1 MRKSQVREAA
11 AAFNCGDYGA
21 ALESYKK
28 AMALL
33 GDNLFI
39 ANVNLCQRRILAA
52 RRTAFTNVTLKA
64 TKVACVMDEFTFG
77 SYKDVCTLQQLSI
90 DSWQAELE
98 QFQPDILFIESAW
111 QGKDDG
117 WNGKISQASPELL
130 DALRWCKER
139 NIPTMFWNKED
150 PVHFSTFLNTAKCFD
165 YVFTTDLNCISD
177 YKRNLGHDQV
187 YLLPFACNPVNHNPI
202 EQYQRQS
209 KSCFAGS
216 FYVRYPERIRDLDV
230 LLETF
235 IEHSGVDIYDRNFGK
250 EDANYAF
257 PDKYKPLILGNIK
270 YNQINIAYKGYEYGI
285 NLNSIKYS
293 PSMFARRVFE
303 LLGSRTL
310 VVSNYSQGVRLLFG
324 DLVICSDAK
333 SEITSKLEKYDSD
346 PDYTDQIKLAGLRK
360 VMLEHTYENRFS
372 YITEK
377 VLGRPQQYS
386 LPLVHVLA
394 LAKTQCDVQLAIKY
408 FNRQSY
414 DRKMLHILA
423 INSGLK
429 LPDPSVGNIKLVAE
443 AQIRS
448 QWVKLNH
455 NDFAAWFDLANYY
468 GEHFL
473 LDLVL
478 ATKYTSV
485 RFIAKAVPSGDGDNT
500 NLHSANDT
508 EYHFSDHYYPDAAL
522 VSGIYLNDLLVAMA
536 NSSGGLRKPTMLNSA
551 QVFVVDRHNFFPRI
565 SADEI
570 SKKMSQ
576 PYLDMGISIT
586 HLVQHAES
594 TPSSLALQIK
604 ANVKSMLNGN
614 QLYKVF
620 NVRAADQRGIKC
632 TVQGSGINIKAVA
645 DADSPY
651 CIYANDIQPVNKF
664 WESDSKKMYLETTPG
679 LTLEP
684 IVVFFDDK
692 KNRLKHAILE
702 ANCNQ
707 TLTFPDNAK
716 YCRLGIQVN
725 GSPGE
730 AVVRNWVFDHI
741 PLAHRFNWIPTSST
755 LIVSANYPTYNDYYR
770 YAFVH
775 SRIRVYKKS
784 GLKTDTFRFSTN
796 SDLET
801 YEFEGV
807 DVTSGGLDILSTVL
821 THGQY
826 KTIAIHA
833 LDPVQWEL
841 LSSYL
846 DKSKIIIWL
855 HGSEIQSWKRRMFNY
870 ASQQEIDSAQVKG
883 AQRDE
888 FWKKIFNLRHHNLHF
903 VFVSKYFKD
912 EVLDDLQVSCIPEN
926 VHIIHNPID
935 TNLFRFIKKD
945 PQQRKKIL
953 SIRPYASR
961 VYANDLTVKAIVE
974 LSSRSY
980 FNELEFMI
988 VGNGVLF
995 DETVAPL
1002 KQFKNVKLLKCFL
1015 SQFEIAK
1022 LHRDY
1027 GVFLCPSRMDTQGVS
1042 RDEAMASGLIPV
1054 TSRVGAISEFVP
1066 NNVGFLCEPESYL
1079 QLVDSI
1085 EALYLDASLFSKMSY
1100 FAANNVRVDRSS
1112 DLVCSREIDLLSD

>member
-1 MRKSQVREAA
+1 VRKSQVREAA
-11 AAFNCGDYGA
+11 AAFNRCDYVN
-21 ALESYKK
+21 ALQLYKQTS
-28 AMALL
+28 AFLDE
-33 GDNLFI
+33 GLFS
-39 ANVNLCQRRILAA
+39 ANVQLCQRRLLKA
-52 RRTAFTNVTLKA
+52 RGKTYANTTLKA
-64 TKVACVMDEFTFG
+64 IKVACVMDEFTYS
-77 SYKDVCTLQQLSI
+77 SYKDICTLQQLST
-90 DSWQAELE
+90 DCWQFELE
-98 QFQPDILFIESAW
+98 RLQPDILFIESAW
-111 QGKDDG
+111 CGKDDG
-117 WNGKISQASPELL
+117 WNRKISQASPELL
-130 DALRWCKER
+130 GALEWCKKR

-150 PVHFSTFLNTAKCFD
+150 PVHFGTFLNTAKCFD
-165 YVFTTDLNCISD
+165 YVFTADLNCIND

-187 YLLPFACNPVNHNPI
+187 YLLPFACNPVDHNPI
-202 EQYQRQS
+202 EQYQRKS

-235 IEHSGVDIYDRNFGK
+235 IGHSGVDIYDRNYGK

-257 PDKYKPLILGNIK
+257 PDKYKSLILGNLK
-270 YNQINIAYKGYEYGI
+270 YSQIDVAYKGYEYGI

-303 LLGSRTL
+303 LLASRTL

-324 DLVICSDAK
+324 DLAICSDAK
-333 SEITSKLEKYDSD
+333 SEIASKLEKHDSD
-346 PDYTDQIKLAGLRK
+346 PDYVEQAKLAGLRK

-377 VLGRPQQYS
+377 VLGRTQQDY
-386 LPLVHVLA
+386 LPLVHVLV
-394 LAKTQCDVQLAIKY
+394 LAKTKNDVQLAIKY

-414 DRKMLHILA
+414 DRKVLHILA
-423 INSGLK
+423 INPGLQ
-429 LPDPSVGNIKLVAE
+429 LPEISAENIKLVAE
-443 AQIRS
+443 VPIGS
-448 QWVKLNH
+448 QWVKLDH
-455 NDFAAWFDLANYY
+455 NEFAAWFDLVNYY

-473 LDLVL
+473 LDLAL

-485 RFIAKAVPSGDGDNT
+485 NFIAKAVSCGDGDNT
-500 NLHSANDT
+500 NLRSASDT
-508 EYHFSDHYYPDAAL
+508 EYRFSDHYYPDAAL
-522 VSGIYLNDLLVAMA
+522 VSGLYLNDLLVAMA
-536 NSSGGLRKPTMLNSA
+536 NSSNGLRKPMMLSSA
-551 QVFVVDRHNFFPRI
+551 QVFVVDRHNFLPRI
-565 SADEI
+565 SADEV

-576 PYLDMGISIT
+576 PYLNMGISMT
-586 HLVQHAES
+586 HLIQHAES

-604 ANVKSMLNGN
+604 VNVNSKLKGS
-614 QLYKVF
+614 QLYKVL

-632 TVQGSGINIKAVA
+632 TVQGSGINIKAAA
-645 DADSPY
+645 DADLPY

-664 WESDSKKMYLETTPG
+664 WENDSKKMYLESTPG

-684 IVVFFDDK
+684 IVVFFDEK

-702 ANCNQ
+702 ANWNQ
-707 TLTFPDNAK
+707 TLTFPHNAK

-725 GSPGE
+725 GGPGE

-741 PLAHRFNWIPTSST
+741 PFAHRFNWIPSSST
-755 LIVSANYPTYNDYYR
+755 LIISANYPTYNDYYR

-775 SRIRVYKKS
+775 SRIRVYKEA

-796 SDLET
+796 CDLET
-801 YEFEGV
+801 YEFEDV
-807 DVTSGGLDILSTVL
+807 DVVSGGLDILSTVL

-870 ASQQEIDSAQVKG
+870 STQQEIDSAQIKG
-883 AQRDE
+883 EQRDA

-912 EVLDDLQVSCIPEN
+912 EVLDDLQVSYIPEN

-935 TNLFRFIKKD
+935 TNLFQFIKKS
-945 PQQRKKIL
+945 PEQRKRIL

-961 VYANDLTVKAIVE
+961 VYANDLMVKAIVE

-980 FNELEFMI
+980 FNQLEFMVI
-988 VGNGVLF
+988 GNGVLF

-1002 KQFKNVKLLKCFL
+1002 KQFKNVKLLKSFL
-1015 SQFEIAK
+1015 SQFEIAR

-1066 NNVGFLCEPESYL
+1066 ENAGFLCEPESYL

-1085 EALYLDASLFSKMSY
+1085 EALYLDASLFSKMSD
-1100 FAANNVRVDRSS
+1100 FAANTVRADRSS
-1112 DLVCSREIDLLSD
+1112 NLVCSREIDLLSD